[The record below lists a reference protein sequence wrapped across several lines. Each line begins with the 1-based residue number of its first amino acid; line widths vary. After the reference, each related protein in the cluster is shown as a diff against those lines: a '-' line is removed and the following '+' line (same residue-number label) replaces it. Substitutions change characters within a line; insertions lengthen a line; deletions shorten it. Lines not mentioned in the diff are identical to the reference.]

1 MTPLALETT
10 GLRKSYGETVALDG
24 VDLSVAT
31 GSVFAL
37 LGPNGAGKTTA
48 VQILSTLIR
57 ADGGEVRVDGHD
69 VARDPAAVRDVIG
82 VTGQSVAVDGI
93 LTGRENLE
101 LMADLWHL
109 DPGEGERATE
119 EMLERFEL
127 VDAADKPVA
136 TYSGGMRRRLDLA
149 MTLMGRPRIVFLDE
163 PTTGLDPRSRR
174 TVWRIVRDLVDD
186 GVTIFLTTHYLEEA
200 DELADRIAV
209 LHHGRIIAE
218 GTPDELKRLVP
229 GGRVRLHLAD
239 AGDMAQAVGALP
251 TGVPDRDALTL
262 DLPGDGGTASLR
274 SLLDQLDEA
283 GVKVERLSIDTP
295 DLDDVF
301 FALTGDQ
308 EFDEEAAS

>member
-1 MTPLALETT
+1 MTW
-10 GLRKSYGETVALDG
+10 R
-24 VDLSVAT
+24 AT
-31 GSVFAL
+31 
-37 LGPNGAGKTTA
+37 P
-48 VQILSTLIR
+48 R
-57 ADGGEVRVDGHD
+57 
-69 VARDPAAVRDVIG
+69 AVRDVIG

-109 DPGEGERATE
+109 DPAEGERVTE

-127 VDAADKPVA
+127 LDAADKPVA

-239 AGDMAQAVGALP
+239 AGDLAAAVRALP
-251 TGVPDRDALTL
+251 TSEARSRRADARCPRRRRHGVAPLV
-262 DLPGDGGTASLR
+262 
-274 SLLDQLDEA
+274 A
-283 GVKVERLSIDTP
+283 GP
-295 DLDDVF
+295 
-301 FALTGDQ
+301 AG
-308 EFDEEAAS
+308 

>member
-10 GLRKSYGETVALDG
+10 GLRKAYGETVALDG

-57 ADGGEVRVDGHD
+57 ADGGEVRVDGHG
-69 VARDPAAVRDVIG
+69 VARDPGAVRDVIG

-109 DPGEGERATE
+109 DPVEGERATE

-163 PTTGLDPRSRR
+163 PTSGLDPRSRR

-229 GGRVRLHLAD
+229 GGRVRLHLVD
-239 AGDMAQAVGALP
+239 GGDLAQAIGALP
-251 TGVPDRDALTL
+251 AGTPDRDALTL

-274 SLLDQLDEA
+274 SLLDHLDEA

-308 EFDEEAAS
+308 GFEEAAS